1 MPALTK
7 LETLIKWFEEN
18 EIDWDKS
25 ILEVR
30 DTNNSLGVFAK
41 NDIEEGSPGK
51 RLHCNNLH
59 EGRIL
64 RADLH

>member
-41 NDIEEGSPGK
+41 SDIEEGSPGK
-51 RLHCNNLH
+51 RLHRNNLY
-59 EGRIL
+59 EEEY
-64 RADLH
+64 